1 MPSSFLRVQVQ
12 EAGKVGLDWEAAV
25 HAYAP
30 SPSGLASLQSSLPHP
45 LLLVAPARLNLVLNT
60 TGALVM
66 R

>member
-30 SPSGLASLQSSLPHP
+30 SPSGLASLQSSLPHLCCWWRLHASTWYSTP
-45 LLLVAPARLNLVLNT
+45 PALS
-60 TGALVM
+60 
-66 R
+66 